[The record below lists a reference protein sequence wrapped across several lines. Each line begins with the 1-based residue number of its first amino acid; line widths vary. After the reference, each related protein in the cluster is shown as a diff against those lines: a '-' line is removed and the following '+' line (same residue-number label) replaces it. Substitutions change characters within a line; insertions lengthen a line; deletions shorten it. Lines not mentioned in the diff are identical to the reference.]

1 MDLSNIPKP
10 LLIAS
15 FVIFSLVLGYG
26 AATHVPGLKVSDE
39 TKTDEKKV
47 ENKDSKTSDSNSVK
61 VSVFDET
68 TQAPIIGA
76 SVIMESEG
84 GSDSDTTDNLGA
96 FRVQIPTTEWV
107 KIRIN
112 KKGCAPYNQ
121 NLNLLSNPNR
131 PKQILLKCSMPKT
144 S

>member
-1 MDLSNIPKP
+1 MDLSKIPKP

-15 FVIFSLVLGYG
+15 IVTFLLFVGYG
-26 AATHVPGLKVSDE
+26 AAIHVPGLKVVDE
-39 TKTDEKKV
+39 TKADENKV
-47 ENKDSKTSDSNSVK
+47 ENKDFKTPDSKSVK

-68 TQAPIIGA
+68 TQAPIVGA

-121 NLNLLSNPNR
+121 NLNLLSNPDR
-131 PKQILLKCSMPKT
+131 PKQILLKCAMPKT
-144 S
+144 L